1 MRYETVTPIEAADIC
16 AGILEANYKESGTPG
31 FDFCLHRETY
41 EAVTFDGRSFAIV
54 AFDGDKPVGVVSVFI
69 YDDPH
74 MSVLLALND
83 TIYCLPEYRARGVG
97 GQLFVRAEREARMR
111 GCAAFLWQVG
121 IGSPL
126 DRALA
131 RHGAPDQ
138 NCYIR
143 RLA

>member
-41 EAVTFDGRSFAIV
+41 EAVTFDGKSFAIV
-54 AFDGDKPVGVVSVFI
+54 AFDGAKAVGVVSVFI
-69 YDDPH
+69 CNDPH
-74 MSVLLALND
+74 TSQLFAIND
-83 TIYCLPEYRARGVG
+83 TIYCLPNYRARGVG
-97 GQLFVRAEREARMR
+97 GQLFVRAEREASLR
-111 GCAAFLWQVG
+111 GCATFLWQVG
-121 IGSPL
+121 IGSSL